1 MDFSYTTSFGQESP
15 EAYERLL
22 LDAIQG
28 DSTLFAREDEVELS
42 WGLVDAIRAAW
53 IMDSKTKPYLY
64 EAGTW
69 GPVESEAMMAA
80 DGREWLKL

>member
-42 WGLVDAIRAAW
+42 WGLVDTLTSAW
-53 IMDSKTKPYLY
+53 SRDKKARPYSY

-69 GPVESEAMMAA
+69 GPAESDAMMAA